1 MATTIVRGSTTVKRL
16 RQGDTLTSMLMSTR
30 SLVQY
35 VNKVNNSVNPD
46 WTTPGPSQP
55 IVYPSIRSNLSTM
68 FITGSNIINPK
79 WFYDGVEIKADNTNF
94 NLEPEHVALGGTVPG
109 LKIIKN
115 IMQGTTTAKTIRLEC
130 EVISGGAVTPV
141 IATID
146 VQRQEISET
155 TYVGEISAKNG
166 GSITEENDTE
176 ILTGILMKGGQ
187 IVPTYEVE
195 WWRIVGFDDDGQV
208 DGMIDT
214 GKTSNQETSV
224 EFDADEIHLF
234 ETIVA
239 KFIVDKVEVA
249 MASIDIID
257 ITDPYEMR
265 FTHDPATGIADE
277 GGSVTTY
284 PRVVKVGT
292 DEVVGTFT
300 KYSFTLMNGLQ
311 LIRNQPYDEP
321 ETAEGKRKFKTF
333 YSDFEEKKD
342 DDGAIL
348 AQDTDVLT
356 LTVET
361 QDNW

>member
-1 MATTIVRGSTTVKRL
+1 MATTVVRGSTTVKRL

-46 WTTPGPSQP
+46 WTIPGLSQP
-55 IVYPSIRSNLSTM
+55 IIYPSIRSNLSTM
-68 FITGSNIINPK
+68 FITGTNIIDAE
-79 WFYDGVEIKADNTNF
+79 WFYDGVKIEAGNPNF
-94 NLEPEHVALGGTVPG
+94 TILPNHPGPGGEVPG
-109 LKIIKN
+109 LKITGN
-115 IMQGTTTAKTIRLEC
+115 IMQNVTTAKTIRLEC
-130 EVISGGAVTPV
+130 KVKSGGAITPV

-155 TYVGEISAKNG
+155 TYVGEISAANG
-166 GSITEENDTE
+166 GSVTEDNKTE
-176 ILTGILMKGGQ
+176 TLSGLLMKGGQ
-187 IVPTYEVE
+187 VVPNYTVQ
-195 WWRIVGFDDDGQV
+195 WWRIVGFDTDGEV
-208 DGMIDT
+208 DGMVNT
-214 GKTSNQETSV
+214 LKTSDQDTNVT
-224 EFDADEIHLF
+224 FHADEIHLF

-239 KFIVDKVEVA
+239 KFFVEGVQVA

-257 ITDPYEMR
+257 LTDPYEMR

-277 GGSVTTY
+277 GGTVTTW

-292 DEVVGTFT
+292 DETIASFT
-300 KYSFTLMNGLQ
+300 KYAFTLRNDLHM
-311 LIRNQPYDEP
+311 IRNQLKGVDDP
-321 ETAEGKRKFKTF
+321 TSFVTK

-342 DDGAIL
+342 EEGVVV

-361 QDNW
+361 QDTW